1 MAIQFTGLA
10 SGLDT
15 QSIIRDLMK
24 VERTRVVTVEKD
36 KILAEWRKE
45 AWSSMNSKLFS
56 FYKEEL
62 FAFKSAGTYNK
73 KKLTSSN
80 ESMISVNTSS
90 AAIRGSHTIEVTNM
104 AKGSFLTGEPLVG
117 VTGETRAD
125 EMMTFTDPLDTKNLS
140 ISLDGG
146 VTTQQITIEAS
157 DTMANITSKIK
168 DLGLDLNV
176 SYDSSFNRLFL
187 SSTKTGNGIELQVSG
202 DEDVLNGLGF
212 ITDNRIGTIG
222 NDAKFTYNGTELTSS
237 TNEVVV
243 NGLSFNIL
251 GEGGTSTISVTQDT
265 DAIYDTVKKFVTKYN
280 ELMLEIDGKVS
291 AGSARAFKPLTSE
304 EKSAMT
310 EEDVKLW
317 EDKIKVSLLRRDE
330 TLTSIMSTMRNTL
343 TLSSGVDTAGFK
355 YRNLSSLGI
364 ITGSYTEKGVLHIE
378 GDEDNSLYSVRENK
392 LRKAIDED
400 PDAVMKLFTSLG
412 DKLYDDMNKR
422 MQSSNLSSA
431 LTFFNDKS
439 MDKQIRDF
447 DTKISDLELRLSSIE
462 DRYYKQFTAMEQA
475 MQQSNSTSNWLTQ
488 QLGGL

>member
-15 QSIIRDLMK
+15 QSIIKNLMK
-24 VERTRVVTVEKD
+24 VERTRVDVVEKN
-36 KILAEWRKE
+36 KVLAEWKKE
-45 AWSSMNSKLFS
+45 AWSSVNAKLYS

-62 FAFKSAGTYNK
+62 FSFKSAGSYSK

-80 ESMISVNTSS
+80 EGMVSVNTSS
-90 AAIRGSHTIEVTNM
+90 GAIRGSHSIEIINM
-104 AKGSFLTGEPLVG
+104 AKGSFLTGDPLTG
-117 VTGETRAD
+117 VTATTTAG
-125 EMMTFTDPLDTKNLS
+125 EMMTFTNPDTKSLN

-146 VTTQQITIEAS
+146 ITTQQITIEAS

-176 SYDSSFNRLFL
+176 SYDTSFNRLFL
-187 SSTKTGNGIELQVSG
+187 SSTKTGNGVELQVTG
-202 DEDVLNGLGF
+202 DDEVLDGLGF
-212 ITDNRIGTIG
+212 VAGNRSGTIG
-222 NDAKFTYNGTELTSS
+222 NDAAFIYNGTNLTSA
-237 TNEVVV
+237 TNEVTV

-251 GEGGTSTISVTQDT
+251 GEGGSSTVSVTQDT
-265 DAIYDTVKKFVTKYN
+265 EAIYDSVKKFITKYN
-280 ELMLEIDGKVS
+280 ELMLEMDGKVS
-291 AGSARAFKPLTSE
+291 ADSARSFKPLTSD
-304 EKSAMT
+304 EKAAMS
-310 EEDVKLW
+310 EDDIKLW
-317 EDKIKVSLLRRDE
+317 EEKIKVSLLRRDD
-330 TLTSIMSTMRNTL
+330 TLTSIMSGMRNTL
-343 TLSSGVDTAGFK
+343 TLSSGVDTTGFT

-364 ITGSYTEKGVLHIE
+364 VTGSYTEKGVLHIE
-378 GDEDNSLYSVRENK
+378 GDEDNSLHSVKENK

-412 DKLYDDMNKR
+412 DKLYNDMSMR
-422 MQSSNLSSA
+422 MRSSTLNSA
-431 LTFFNDKS
+431 FTFFNDKT

-447 DTKISDLELRLSSIE
+447 DTKISELEIRLSSIE